1 MPRLWSEVPRIH
13 LERAETMRAA
23 QKLLGALTIGG
34 GGVPGQGLAVEEV
47 DKPPSRL
54 KWTKTVQKTG
64 GFPHLLT

>member
-1 MPRLWSEVPRIH
+1 
-13 LERAETMRAA
+13 MRAA

-54 KWTKTVQKTG
+54 KWTKTVKKNRR
-64 GFPHLLT
+64 FPTLIDLKITQNTVFT